1 MILLSVL
8 IPALPKRY
16 DEFMKL
22 YHELQRQQ
30 TIQHLHHSSLG
41 LVEILV
47 DDTAAM
53 LDGGIS
59 VGAKREKLRKRAAGK
74 FLCYA
79 DSDDNVAP
87 NYLEVLVRLL
97 QEDPDIATFRCLFK
111 NDHYWSLLNMSL
123 ENQTDEQANP
133 DSIIQRRPW
142 HVCPVRNEIA
152 QKEHFDDI
160 SHGEDNGWINKILP
174 HCTRQ
179 SHTDMI
185 LTQYNHSEQNSEAD
199 KILKA
204 GYK

>member
-1 MILLSVL
+1 MIILSVL

-30 TIQHLHHSSLG
+30 SIQHQFHSSLG

-47 DDTAAM
+47 DDTLAF

-59 VGAKREKLRKRAAGK
+59 VGAKREKLRKRADGK
-74 FLCYA
+74 YLCYA

-87 NYLEVLVRLL
+87 NYLEVIVRLL
-97 QEDPDIATFRCLFK
+97 QNDPDIVTFRCLFK
-111 NDHYWSLLNMSL
+111 NDNYWSLLNMSL
-123 ENQTDEQANP
+123 ENKGDEQTNP
-133 DSIIQRRPW
+133 DSVIQRRPW

-160 SHGEDNGWINKILP
+160 SHGEDNNWMNKILP
-174 HCTRQ
+174 HCKRENH
-179 SHTDMI
+179 SDII
-185 LTQYNHSEQNSEAD
+185 LTQYNHSQLNSEAD
-199 KILKA
+199 KIIRA
-204 GYK
+204 GHK